1 MKPWEKFTQDKQ
13 AETGPWNKFGPKR
26 EDLPQISPNTDPQYS
41 ALEKAVYT
49 GRAGAEGLLFG
60 LGDVLAGATN
70 TVMSPLAKTVNALKE
85 GTPLS
90 AQDFNPVK
98 NFQEGRGDFVREQE
112 EFKKFHPGLNTL
124 GELAGGLL
132 GAGLGGAAK
141 SVAGKGLLR
150 TAGQGAKEGAKWGGL
165 FGAGQGL
172 TDDADRLNPVGA
184 LEGGMSGAVL
194 GAPFGAAFGLAGAG
208 INKAA
213 KTGKKW
219 IANYKNKDYNT
230 VAKAAGE
237 DVLQKSID
245 TQTPLFEYWKQQGG
259 PTCKRCKKQ

>member
-1 MKPWEKFTQDKQ
+1 MDITEFRRRYPAYDGWSDDELADRLY
-13 AETGPWNKFGPKR
+13 NKFYQTKMSR
-26 EDLPQISPNTDPQYS
+26 ESFEEHFRPRKYTG
-41 ALEKAVYT
+41 LEKAVYT
-49 GRAGAEGLLFG
+49 GRAVAEGRLFG

-90 AQDFNPVK
+90 MQDFNPVK

-219 IANYKNKDYNT
+219 IANYPE
-230 VAKAAGE
+230 AKEKYPKISFIALLKVFA
-237 DVLQKSID
+237 
-245 TQTPLFEYWKQQGG
+245 
-259 PTCKRCKKQ
+259 KKMR